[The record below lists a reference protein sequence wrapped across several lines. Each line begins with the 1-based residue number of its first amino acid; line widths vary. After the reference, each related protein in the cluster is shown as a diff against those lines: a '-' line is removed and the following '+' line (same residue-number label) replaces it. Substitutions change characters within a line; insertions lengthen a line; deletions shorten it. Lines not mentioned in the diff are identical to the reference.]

1 MPLNIESMTREENLK
16 KNWEYVK
23 KNYKS
28 LLNTYWNKYVLVNNE
43 KVIGSFDTFAA
54 AANEGIKNCGLYS
67 GFLVEWII
75 DNELNIVVSA
85 KL

>member
-1 MPLNIESMTREENLK
+1 MANENLE

-28 LLNTYWNKYVLVNNE
+28 LLDIYRYKYVLVNNE
-43 KVIGSFDTFAA
+43 KVVGSFDTYAT
-54 AANEGIKNCGLYS
+54 AANEGIKKCGLYS
-67 GFLVEWII
+67 GFLVEWIT
-75 DNELNIVVSA
+75 DTEPLNIVISA

>member
-1 MPLNIESMTREENLK
+1 MRLENLK
-16 KNWEYVK
+16 RNWEYVK
-23 KNYKS
+23 KNHNV
-28 LLNTYWNKYVLVNNE
+28 LLNTYWNKYVLVYNE
-43 KVIGSFDTFAA
+43 KVVGSFDTYAD

-75 DNELNIVVSA
+75 EKEPLNIVASA